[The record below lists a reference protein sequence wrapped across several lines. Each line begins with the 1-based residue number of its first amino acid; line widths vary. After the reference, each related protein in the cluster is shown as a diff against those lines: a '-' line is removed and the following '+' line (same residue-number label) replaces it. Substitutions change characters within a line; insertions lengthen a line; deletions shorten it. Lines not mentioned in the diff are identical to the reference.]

1 MEKLL
6 RWKNYPKNNFVKKI
20 SLIENYYGRRKCGKI
35 KKRICS
41 NYLAMTR
48 LFNIVQFP
56 ILFYFLMTE
65 CSKNKISFTWILP
78 CFRQF
83 CDMTL
88 SWVFDLTN
96 YLFFPM
102 TKYSNNNSIL
112 LLPVLLFYLF
122 PATFR
127 NACKE
132 WTPRER
138 WIDSLWLHVEANS
151 AESFNFLCKWGR
163 ETGPFLFLSLPSI
176 PFADT
181 PWVAKYP
188 VLSASR
194 GNARPVLI
202 KTLNRKCGL
211 RGEVVVDDTSSSR
224 SNRTSG
230 TFGINRFYVCIINLV
245 NSWKLY
251 SY

>member
-20 SLIENYYGRRKCGKI
+20 SLIENYCGRRKCGKI
-35 KKRICS
+35 KKIICS
-41 NYLAMTR
+41 NYLAVTR
-48 LFNIVQFP
+48 LFNIIQFP

-112 LLPVLLFYLF
+112 LLPILLFYLF
-122 PATFR
+122 PATFEMHAR
-127 NACKE
+127 NE
-132 WTPRER
+132 RRE
-138 WIDSLWLHVEANS
+138 SVESTRYGSTSRRIARNRLISFANGDEKLARS
-151 AESFNFLCKWGR
+151 YSY
-163 ETGPFLFLSLPSI
+163 PSQVF
-176 PFADT
+176 P
-181 PWVAKYP
+181 
-188 VLSASR
+188 SR
-194 GNARPVLI
+194 I
-202 KTLNRKCGL
+202 H
-211 RGEVVVDDTSSSR
+211 RGSR
-224 SNRTSG
+224 S
-230 TFGINRFYVCIINLV
+230 ILFYRPLEEMRGRC
-245 NSWKLY
+245 
-251 SY
+251 